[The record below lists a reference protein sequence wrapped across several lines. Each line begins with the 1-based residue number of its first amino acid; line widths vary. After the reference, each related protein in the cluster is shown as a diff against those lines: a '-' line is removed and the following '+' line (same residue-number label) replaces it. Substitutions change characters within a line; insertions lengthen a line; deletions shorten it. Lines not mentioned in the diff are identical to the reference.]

1 MMPLGCRFA
10 VVFFAGGL
18 VPNPIDLRFQRVSG
32 LRATIQT
39 VSRREGGERLYT
51 HRLPDIVEY
60 ENLVLERGFVV
71 GSPLNIE
78 FNVAFSQMA
87 FLPSNVLV
95 TLLNEDGV
103 PLSGWM
109 FVRAFPVR
117 WATSDLDA
125 KTNEVVI
132 DTLEFAYA
140 RMQPVR
146 I

>member
-1 MMPLGCRFA
+1 M
-10 VVFFAGGL
+10 FFTGGL
-18 VPNPIDLRFQRVSG
+18 VPNPLDLRFQRVGG
-32 LRATIQT
+32 LGATIQT
-39 VSRREGGERLYT
+39 VKRREGGERLYT

-60 ENLVLERGFVV
+60 ENLVLERGFAI

-78 FNVAFSQMA
+78 FNVAFSQMK
-87 FLPSNVLV
+87 FLPSNVMV
-95 TLLNEDGV
+95 TLLSEEAV
-103 PLSGWM
+103 PLAGWM

-125 KTNEVVI
+125 RRDEIAI
-132 DTLEFAYA
+132 DTLELAYA